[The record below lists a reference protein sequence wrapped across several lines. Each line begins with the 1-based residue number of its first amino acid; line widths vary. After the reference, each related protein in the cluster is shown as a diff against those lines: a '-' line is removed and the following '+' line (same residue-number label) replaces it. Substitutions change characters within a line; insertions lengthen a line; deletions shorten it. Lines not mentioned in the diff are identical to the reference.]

1 MKMRMRMRMNNSQLA
16 AMVFATLKFSR
27 LRASHQ
33 AATRFGLA
41 SGGRRVLDELPSD
54 LASAAPTTDVD
65 DSQLVRQREI
75 VQGQIR
81 EFTSNPVYW
90 ELIERRLFG
99 GESIGVIAEDL
110 QLLPPTARST
120 VARASRYLGLTE

>member
-1 MKMRMRMRMNNSQLA
+1 MNNSALSA
-16 AMVFATLKFSR
+16 IVFGAIKFAR
-27 LRASHQ
+27 LRAAHQ
-33 AATRFGLA
+33 SATRFGLA
-41 SGGRRVLDELPSD
+41 SGGRHVLDELPDD
-54 LASAAPTTDVD
+54 LQSAAPTTDGD
-65 DSQLVRQREI
+65 DSRLVRQREI
-75 VQGQIR
+75 VQGHIR